1 MLIVTEQ
8 QIELFKNFILSHETF
23 IIAGHKEPDG
33 DCISSCLGIS
43 YILKKFNR
51 EFLLINAGPFKR
63 SEIKKYAD
71 SFKSAV
77 PFMSDSDRRECGLII
92 ADCSEISRIGE
103 VEGELNG
110 LDTFIIDHHL
120 TSINSVENSIIDSSA
135 PAAACIVQQLYEA
148 LVGKLTEEDSHT
160 LFFGMATDTG
170 FFRFLDT
177 RSSEVFKATARLVEA
192 GSNPRLIYD
201 EITSGKPWNTRKL
214 LGIMLSRAERK
225 LNGKLVVTW
234 EEMEDTRRYGQ
245 EGRDSDSLY
254 QLMLATSGVEA
265 VVFIRQESEH
275 NCTIGL
281 RSKDDVDVSRI
292 AEKFGGGG
300 HKNAAGGSFEGKIE
314 TLLPA
319 IIKEFAKIL

>member
-8 QIELFKNFILSHETF
+8 QIERFKNFINSHESF

-43 YILKKFNR
+43 YILKKLNR

-63 SEIKKYAD
+63 NEIKTYA
-71 SFKSAV
+71 SYFKNSI
-77 PFMSDSDRRECGLII
+77 PFMSDADRKECGLII
-92 ADCSEISRIGE
+92 ADCSEISRIGDI
-103 VEGELNG
+103 EGDLNG

-120 TSINSVENSIIDSSA
+120 TSVSGVENAIIDSTA

-148 LVGKLTEEDSHT
+148 IIGKPSEEEAHT
-160 LFFGMATDTG
+160 LFFGLATDTG

-177 RSSEVFKATARLVEA
+177 NSSEVFKATSRLVEA

-201 EITSGKPWNTRKL
+201 EITSGKAWNTRKL
-214 LGIMLSRAERK
+214 LGLMLSRAERK

-234 EEMEDTRRYGQ
+234 EEIEDTRRYGQ

-254 QLMLATSGVEA
+254 QLMLATAGVEA
-265 VVFIRQESEH
+265 VVFIRQETDH
-275 NCTIGL
+275 NCTIGF
-281 RSKDDVDVSRI
+281 RSKNEVDVSKI

-300 HKNAAGGSFEGKIE
+300 HKNASGGSYEGTID